1 MKEVEKN
8 PSMELKILKCLHM
21 KLRFMDNFIQL
32 KEQVDLSQKE
42 MKIDVT
48 RLKNLWEEIKIKYY

>member
-1 MKEVEKN
+1 
-8 PSMELKILKCLHM
+8 M

-48 RLKNLWEEIKIKYY
+48 RLKNLWEEIKVKYY